1 MIFSH
6 GQKLLFIRCGL
17 LQRSITR
24 YKVSSSVSNENDLV
38 LSSTK
43 NHVTT
48 ITLNN
53 PAKYNSWGR
62 SLTDQMIQ
70 KFEEAASDPSTKVE
84 INCMCIV
91 KFQKNKFYANRG
103 CPENEN
109 NKTNINI

>member
-6 GQKLLFIRCGL
+6 RQKLLFIRCGL

-24 YKVSSSVSNENDLV
+24 YKVSSSVSNDLV

-84 INCMCIV
+84 INFTNITCMCIV
-91 KFQKNKFYANRG
+91 KFQKK
-103 CPENEN
+103 
-109 NKTNINI
+109 